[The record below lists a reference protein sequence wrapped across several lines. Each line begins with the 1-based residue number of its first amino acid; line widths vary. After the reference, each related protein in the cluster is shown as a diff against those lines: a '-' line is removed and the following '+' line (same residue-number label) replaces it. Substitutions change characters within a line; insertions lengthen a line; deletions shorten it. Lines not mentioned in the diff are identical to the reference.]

1 MSDIIPSEPSRLMA
15 AEPSAPAVSDVLP
28 VVHVRIGPG
37 RSETAAELWAY
48 RELLWFL
55 AWRDIKVRYKQTA
68 IGACWAL
75 LQPLAATLT
84 FTVFFGR
91 LAGLP
96 SDGLPYPLFALAGL
110 LPWQLFTF
118 SLSESSNSLVANKNL
133 VAKIYFPRL
142 IMPLAATAV
151 GLMDF
156 AVALAAMGALMVYYG
171 VAPGPAALAVPAF
184 ALMAVAAALSL
195 GLWMAAL
202 NVRYRDVRYLLPFLI
217 QLGMFATP
225 VVYPASLVPEEWR
238 TLYGLN
244 PMVGVIEGFRWSL
257 LGGPPPGPML
267 IASGAVTLLL
277 LAGGLWYFRRTEG
290 LFADLA

>member
-1 MSDIIPSEPSRLMA
+1 MA